1 MSGTSTPLTYDS
13 RGIALAERG
22 DLQGAMA
29 AFLDAMRVDPTFAA
43 ARLHLGLA
51 LERSARPDEAAA
63 AYMQALRLDRGLL
76 EARYGLSSACAT
88 IGDLDGAI
96 ALLRQLLTALP
107 DLAEAHYNLGVNLWN
122 RYKAAPGARRAKDLD
137 EARAELGRA
146 VALAPSQ
153 PRFHAALGQVLAD
166 RQDLEDAVAAFRQA
180 LALEPQRPDRAY
192 DLGLAMRLAGDFGGA
207 ESQLRSAVAGDP
219 AHGPAHRALGL
230 VLRTRGDL
238 DGAAREF
245 RAAVAASPED
255 AQALHLLGAVLLKR
269 DEVEAGLDAL
279 ERAIKLEPSLVE
291 ARVTLAQALARAGRR
306 DEARR
311 QQDEVRRLNDE
322 RAALG
327 RAMVL
332 VDTAAGKQRT
342 GDGAARVSALR
353 EAVAVAP
360 TFAEAHYQLALA
372 LTESGAPGAEVEAAL
387 RRALELR
394 PQHAPSLHAL
404 GALAVRQ
411 GNEPAARDAFNR
423 ATTLAP
429 GLLAAQRARA
439 SLAIAREDWAAA
451 VAALDAVVAW
461 EPDDAA
467 AYLDLGQALTRQQK
481 PEEAAASLRA
491 AATLKGRGR

>member
-1 MSGTSTPLTYDS
+1 
-13 RGIALAERG
+13 
-22 DLQGAMA
+22 
-29 AFLDAMRVDPTFAA
+29 
-43 ARLHLGLA
+43 
-51 LERSARPDEAAA
+51 
-63 AYMQALRLDRGLL
+63 MQALRLDRGLL

-96 ALLRQLLTALP
+96 TLLRQLVTALP

-122 RYKAAPGARRAKDLD
+122 RYKAAPGARRAQDLD

-192 DLGLAMRLAGDFGGA
+192 DLGLAMRLAGDFDGA

-279 ERAIKLEPSLVE
+279 ERAIALEPSLVE

-332 VDTAAGKQRT
+332 VDTAAGN
-342 GDGAARVSALR
+342 AARGRWRRCRVSAIR

-360 TFAEAHYQLALA
+360 TFAEAYYQLALA
-372 LTESGAPGAEVEAAL
+372 LTESGAPAAEVEAAL
-387 RRALELR
+387 RQALALR
-394 PQHAPSLHAL
+394 PRHAPSLHAL
-404 GALAVRQ
+404 GSLALRQ
-411 GNEPAARDAFNR
+411 GNEPAAREAFNR

-439 SLAIAREDWAAA
+439 SLAIARKDWAAA
-451 VAALDAVVAW
+451 VAALDAVVSW

-467 AYLDLGQALTRQQK
+467 AYLDLGQALARQQK
-481 PEEAAASLRA
+481 PEEAAASLRV
-491 AATLKGRGR
+491 AATLKGRRR